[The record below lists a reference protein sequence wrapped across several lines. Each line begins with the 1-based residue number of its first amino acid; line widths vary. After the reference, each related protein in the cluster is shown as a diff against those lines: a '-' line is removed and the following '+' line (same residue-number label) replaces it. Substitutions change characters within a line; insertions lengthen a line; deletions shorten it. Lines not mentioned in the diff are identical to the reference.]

1 MFDLW
6 DGTDTTG
13 LLCSTHYSYFGSLA
27 FFFFRFPNGTFLS
40 LSLGISSCFWQ
51 VISLVSGRI
60 SDISAVVPRG
70 WCLQS
75 SAALMGQSPTPEPAQ
90 NKTLCP
96 WPFYWGS
103 RQTCFPSKLTLE
115 AWGSAE
121 LHLLSCAKGSLLPP
135 RVHYWWHLRMEGQVF
150 PHITRPWAQMTPA
163 ESAAAAAA
171 GGAAPPNQPCC
182 YALPCPWLHRTH
194 LCKQSI

>member
-6 DGTDTTG
+6 DDTDTAG

-27 FFFFRFPNGTFLS
+27 FFFFQVPKWDLFVLV
-40 LSLGISSCFWQ
+40 LGDIILLLTSHFSGLRKAFWH
-51 VISLVSGRI
+51 LGRG
-60 SDISAVVPRG
+60 AERLMP
-70 WCLQS
+70 
-75 SAALMGQSPTPEPAQ
+75 AALMGQSPTPEPAQ

-96 WPFYWGS
+96 WPFHWGF

-135 RVHYWWHLRMEGQVF
+135 RVHDWWHLKMEGQVF
-150 PHITRPWAQMTPA
+150 PHITRPWAQVTPA
-163 ESAAAAAA
+163 VRVCSSRSGRWSGPSQPALLLCSA
-171 GGAAPPNQPCC
+171 
-182 YALPCPWLHRTH
+182 
-194 LCKQSI
+194 KI